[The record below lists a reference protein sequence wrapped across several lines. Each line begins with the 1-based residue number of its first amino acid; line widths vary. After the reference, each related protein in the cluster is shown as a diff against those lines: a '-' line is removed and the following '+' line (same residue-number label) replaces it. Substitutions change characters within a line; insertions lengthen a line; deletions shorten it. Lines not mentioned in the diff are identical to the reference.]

1 MLFFCLSS
9 RRRHTRCSLVTGVQT
24 CALPIWLRLRPPA
37 DYRAKPPQKRYSVT
51 VLIGKPKPALPLPKI
66 EGPAGA
72 HLPLVVI
79 DAGHGGH
86 DPGAISPHSGRRE
99 KDITLALAKA
109 VRDQLVASG
118 RVRVA
123 LTRADDRY
131 LVLEERYG
139 IADRKNTRLNS
150 SH

>member
-1 MLFFCLSS
+1 MG
-9 RRRHTRCSLVTGVQT
+9 R
-24 CALPIWLRLRPPA
+24 
-37 DYRAKPPQKRYSVT
+37 
-51 VLIGKPKPALPLPKI
+51 PKPALPRPKI
-66 EGPAGA
+66 ECPDNGR
-72 HLPLVVI
+72 LPLVGI

-109 VRDQLVASG
+109 VRDQLVAGG

-123 LTRADDRY
+123 LTRADDRF

-139 IADRKNTRLNS
+139 IARRLKADRKSTRLNS